1 MKAFDPMSFLDPC
14 HRLVNMAIFLQ
25 TFKASGWVVLG
36 VLVECFGAE

>member
-1 MKAFDPMSFLDPC
+1 MKAFEPMSFLDPC
-14 HRLVNMAIFLQ
+14 HRLVDLLFLE